1 MITFSFFHDS
11 EKLRD
16 DSENCVEIE
25 EERFVCVVGEDL
37 KKTREAIDLYL
48 NKQNSEES
56 KIEIWEID
64 RDQNQKLRCERE
76 IKRNCGK

>member
-25 EERFVCVVGEDL
+25 KERSVCVVGEDL

-64 RDQNQKLRCERE
+64 RDQNQKLRCEGE